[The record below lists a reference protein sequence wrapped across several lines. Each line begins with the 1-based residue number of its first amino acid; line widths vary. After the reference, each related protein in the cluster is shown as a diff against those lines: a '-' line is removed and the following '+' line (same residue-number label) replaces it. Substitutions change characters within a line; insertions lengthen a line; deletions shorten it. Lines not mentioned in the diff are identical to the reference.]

1 MTIED
6 VLAARLETGQP
17 VPTALTGAPYESW
30 QVIHDDGRVEIGVWE
45 VTPGSFRGS
54 KEGVYESMHFV
65 AGAGTITDEDG
76 IVTEIRPGVVDVLPR
91 RLDGHL
97 GRARDDSQDLHDR
110 PHRLGGLRSA
120 AVAGRLAA
128 DFLQH
133 LARDHETLDL
143 LGALVDLGDLGVAH
157 DTARPGTP

>member
-76 IVTEIRPGVVDVLPR
+76 VVTEIRPGVVMFCPDGWTGTWDVR
-91 RLDGHL
+91 
-97 GRARDDSQDLHDR
+97 
-110 PHRLGGLRSA
+110 
-120 AVAGRLAA
+120 
-128 DFLQH
+128 
-133 LARDHETLDL
+133 ETIRKTYTIVRTD
-143 LGALVDLGDLGVAH
+143 
-157 DTARPGTP
+157 